1 MKIIAT
7 AAAVIAVVSFSP
19 AIATD
24 FTLKVQPVGVQKTR
38 WENGLQLIDD
48 AGPTTAVRLMPT
60 KGVVSKRASFTLF
73 ALNRSGNTFDL
84 GPENIVLLMEDGSAV
99 RMLNYDDLTREERRK
114 QGWQNVGL
122 AFTVIA
128 RSMAAANAGNSYAT
142 ANYSGS
148 TMGHVGSTSFGAQS
162 FGTATI
168 HSYDAG
174 AAAAAGAEAAEEN
187 RRDIEDL
194 AKTQALRM
202 AAINNVMQTTTVD
215 PGAAFG
221 GIVYFDLPPAVRASK
236 DPVPVTLIV
245 RVGGEEHRFRAS
257 VQRAGSAPMITPPDV
272 RLAQAD
278 KTGDPA
284 KIGDATP
291 MLRNASLVT
300 APAPKSS
307 AAIQAGLPPVYGGDI
322 DRPYRV
328 LGPVSVVLK
337 KDAVF
342 YGAPITIERAHA
354 ALWQKANGLH
364 ADAVIHAALAKPHA
378 TLTHYQ
384 EAEATG
390 VAVAYTE
397 VPASRQQ

>member
-1 MKIIAT
+1 
-7 AAAVIAVVSFSP
+7 
-19 AIATD
+19 
-24 FTLKVQPVGVQKTR
+24 
-38 WENGLQLIDD
+38 
-48 AGPTTAVRLMPT
+48 
-60 KGVVSKRASFTLF
+60 
-73 ALNRSGNTFDL
+73 
-84 GPENIVLLMEDGSAV
+84 
-99 RMLNYDDLTREERRK
+99 
-114 QGWQNVGL
+114 
-122 AFTVIA
+122 
-128 RSMAAANAGNSYAT
+128 
-142 ANYSGS
+142 
-148 TMGHVGSTSFGAQS
+148 
-162 FGTATI
+162 
-168 HSYDAG
+168 
-174 AAAAAGAEAAEEN
+174 
-187 RRDIEDL
+187 
-194 AKTQALRM
+194 
-202 AAINNVMQTTTVD
+202 MQTTTVD

-245 RVGGEEHRFRAS
+245 RVGSEEHRFRAS
-257 VQRAGSAPMITPPDV
+257 IQRAGFAPMITPPDV

-278 KTGDPA
+278 KAGDPA
-284 KIGDATP
+284 QIGDATP
-291 MLRNASLVT
+291 MLKNASQLVT

-307 AAIQAGLPPVYGGDI
+307 AAIQAGLPPVYDGDI

-390 VAVAYTE
+390 VAVAYTGD
-397 VPASRQQ
+397 PISKPQ